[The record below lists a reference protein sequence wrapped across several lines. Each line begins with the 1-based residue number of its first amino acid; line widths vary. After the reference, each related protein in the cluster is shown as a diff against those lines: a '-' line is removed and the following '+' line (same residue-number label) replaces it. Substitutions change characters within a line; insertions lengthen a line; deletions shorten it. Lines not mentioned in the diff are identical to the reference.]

1 MPYER
6 LKLVVGG
13 KTLEDEKNDKPA
25 MVKFVD
31 GGVYKS
37 YLYIFLCC
45 WDLNRNLILI
55 VRLSHIKKI
64 QASGQKSKRST
75 S

>member
-1 MPYER
+1 MPYDR

-13 KTLEDEKNDKPA
+13 KTLEDEKNDKPV

-31 GGVYKS
+31 GGVCKP

-45 WDLNRNLILI
+45 WD
-55 VRLSHIKKI
+55 SY
-64 QASGQKSKRST
+64 
-75 S
+75 

>member
-31 GGVYKS
+31 GGV
-37 YLYIFLCC
+37 
-45 WDLNRNLILI
+45 
-55 VRLSHIKKI
+55 
-64 QASGQKSKRST
+64 
-75 S
+75 